1 MDIKKITNVNPSVSP
16 MNRRGDEKSAGLD
29 FAELLKQANPDP
41 KSVSQTVSP
50 LPSQG
55 EVQPVSSLPFIMS
68 KLEEINQVRLQ
79 GIEATENT
87 LSLLEQYQEA
97 MADPDVSLKK
107 VDPLVESLSK
117 EVNSLNVLSERLS
130 PADPLQKILTEVGI
144 VSTVEIERFR
154 RGDYL

>member
-1 MDIKKITNVNPSVSP
+1 